1 MSYNAQLIVT
11 SLSFY
16 AEDTDSKGMDC
27 ALKNDVRKQQKI
39 FVYRTSSIPAPGAV
53 QGIRQGL
60 DARGDYNRP
69 GHLRLNE

>member
-1 MSYNAQLIVT
+1 MGYNAQLIVT

-16 AEDTDSKGMDC
+16 AEDTDSKGMNC

-39 FVYRTSSIPAPGAV
+39 FVYRTSSI
-53 QGIRQGL
+53 RQGL